1 MTDRDSIARIVEP
14 PGVQAYARGMTTR
27 GAQVAQPVSA
37 PERAPTGADAPGGAV
52 DPAQLQKLLGEIRAE
67 VQNVQRALQF
77 SVDEESGATIVRII
91 DSQTKEVIRQIPT
104 EEVLSIASRLRAAAG
119 GLLLA
124 DTV

>member
-27 GAQVAQPVSA
+27 APQGTPTVPVQATSA
-37 PERAPTGADAPGGAV
+37 VDAPPDVAV

-77 SVDEESGATIVRII
+77 SVDEESGATIVKII

>member
-1 MTDRDSIARIVEP
+1 MTDRDFIARIVEP
-14 PGVQAYARGMTTR
+14 PGVQAYARGKATR

-37 PERAPTGADAPGGAV
+37 PERAPTAAGAPGGAV
-52 DPAQLQKLLGEIRAE
+52 DPEQLQKLLGEIRAE